1 MGLES
6 AAGVELLLDVGLYR
20 KITGSAVVEISLD
33 GEKWSRRQVLLAR
46 HSPSPAE
53 LGRALASAA
62 KSGDDGVYFV
72 VGTAGSALSEAAGHD
87 PRVAYAAVDRGMV
100 SFLGTIYRVGD
111 SPPEMSARP
120 ARVSWTRMAI
130 LRVYALRPR
139 GPLTQSAIASRIGV
153 SHVAV
158 GKQIPALGG
167 LIERAPGGWLAPDRA
182 ACWDR
187 FMAQYPGPQGLASYF
202 AATGEPAGQLAR
214 VERIVR
220 GRPEG
225 QVIVSGDFAADF
237 YAPWRRPARVI
248 GYVSAEPPLERHG
261 FAAVRAADATVELR
275 VPRDPTIGAM
285 SRIAVSGTG
294 DGGRCYADPLITA
307 WDLSQSLG
315 GDVEPAVAEL
325 KDRAMRETLWS

>member
-1 MGLES
+1 VVADS

-20 KITGSAVVEISLD
+20 KITASTEVDISLE
-33 GEKWSRRQVLLAR
+33 GKNWSRRQVLLAR

-53 LGRALASAA
+53 LDRALATAA
-62 KSGDDGVYFV
+62 KSGYDGVYFV
-72 VGTAGSALSEAAGHD
+72 VGAAGSALSEAAGRD

-111 SPPEMSARP
+111 DRSAASARS

-130 LRVYALRPR
+130 LRVYALRPQ

-158 GKQIPALGG
+158 GKQIPALDG
-167 LIERAPGGWLAPDRA
+167 LIERAPGGWLARDRA

-187 FMAQYPGPQGLASYF
+187 FMAEYPGPLGLVSYF
-202 AATGEPAGQLAR
+202 AATGEPAGQLVRA
-214 VERIVR
+214 ERIVR
-220 GRPEG
+220 GRPGESL
-225 QVIVSGDFAADF
+225 IVSGDFAADF

-248 GYVSAEPPLERHG
+248 GYVSAEPPLERNG

-275 VPRDPTIGAM
+275 VPRDPTIRAM
-285 SRIAVSGTG
+285 SRMAASGTG
-294 DGGRCYADPLITA
+294 VGERCYADPLIAA
-307 WDLSQSLG
+307 WDLSRSLG
-315 GDVEPAVAEL
+315 GDAESAVAEL
-325 KDRAMRETLWS
+325 RDRAMRETLWS

>member
-1 MGLES
+1 VVDT

-20 KITGSAVVEISLD
+20 KITGSAEVEISLD
-33 GEKWSRRQVLLAR
+33 GEQWSRRQVLLAR

-53 LGRALASAA
+53 LDRAVASAA

-72 VGTAGSALSEAAGHD
+72 VGTAGSALSEAAERD
-87 PRVAYAAVDRGMV
+87 PRVAYAAVGRGTV
-100 SFLGTIYRVGD
+100 SFLGTIYRVGVSRPD
-111 SPPEMSARP
+111 ASARS

-130 LRVYALRPR
+130 LRVYALRPQ

-158 GKQIPALGG
+158 GKQIPALDG

-187 FMAQYPGPQGLASYF
+187 FMAEYPGPQGLVSYF
-202 AATGEPAGQLAR
+202 AATGEPAEQLVR

-220 GRPEG
+220 GEMEE
-225 QVIVSGDFAADF
+225 QLIVSGDFAADF

-248 GYVSAEPPLERHG
+248 GYVSAEPPVERNG
-261 FAAVRAADATVELR
+261 FAAVRAADATIELR
-275 VPRDPTIGAM
+275 VPRDPTISVT

-294 DGGRCYADPLITA
+294 DGERCYADPLITA
-307 WDLSQSLG
+307 WDLSRSLG
-315 GDVEPAVAEL
+315 GDVESAVAEL
-325 KDRAMRETLWS
+325 RDRAMRETLWS